1 MRPWFPRL
9 LVVAGAIQFVV
20 FAVRPFLTYQALAL
34 GASLT
39 EVGLVTASF
48 SVVSLFAALPM
59 GRAVDRYGERIFVL
73 VGALVLVVLP
83 VVLIAVRQ
91 IWTLALCSTALGLG
105 HLCASVGVQTLIARG
120 AVDQRRDQRFAA
132 FTVVNSM
139 GQLIA
144 PAVAGLIV
152 GGVVLSASADGAGH
166 GDGVYLTAAAVGL
179 LGVVSGVSLVVYP
192 GALADR
198 AATTGTAARSSRSA
212 LAEVLRAPS
221 VPVALVA
228 SFSTLSAIDLLAAY
242 LPAYAESAAIPVRT
256 VGFLLAVH
264 GLASVAVR
272 LFMGRLLARYARPSL
287 LAVSMGVSAA
297 ALAALPFVAWLPG
310 LYAIM
315 VVTGLG
321 LGLCQ
326 PLTVSWV
333 AGQVPMEIRGMAMS
347 VRLAGNRLGQV
358 VVPLG
363 VGLLAGAAGVAS
375 AFVAPAA
382 LLAAGGWLVTRNPP
396 RTR

>member
-1 MRPWFPRL
+1 MRRWFPRL

-20 FAVRPFLTYQALAL
+20 SAVRPFLTYQALAL

-39 EVGLVTASF
+39 EVGFVTASF
-48 SVVSLFAALPM
+48 SVVSLFAALPI

-73 VGALVLVVLP
+73 VGALVLAVLP

-105 HLCASVGVQTLIARG
+105 HLCASVGVQTLIAKG
-120 AVDQRRDQRFAA
+120 AVDRRRDQRFAA
-132 FTVVNSM
+132 FTVVNSL

-144 PAVAGLIV
+144 PAAAGLIV
-152 GGVVLSASADGAGH
+152 GGVVLSASTDGVAH
-166 GDGVYLTAAAVGL
+166 GEHVYLTAAAAGL
-179 LGVVSGVSLVVYP
+179 LGLLSGVSLMFYP

-198 AATTGTAARSSRSA
+198 AAAAGTAARSSRSS
-212 LAEVLRAPS
+212 LAEVLQAPS

-228 SFSTLSAIDLLAAY
+228 SFSALSATDLLAAY
-242 LPAYAESAAIPVRT
+242 LPAYAESVAIPVRT

-272 LFMGRLLARYARPSL
+272 LLMGRLLASYSRPGL
-287 LAVSMGVSAA
+287 LAVSMGVAA
-297 ALAALPFVAWLPG
+297 GGLAALPFVTWLPG

-333 AGQVPMEIRGMAMS
+333 AGQVPPEIRGMAMS

-358 VVPLG
+358 AVPLG
-363 VGLLAGAAGVAS
+363 VGLLAGAAGLAS

-396 RTR
+396 PAR

>member
-9 LVVAGAIQFVV
+9 LVVAGTIQFVV
-20 FAVRPFLTYQALAL
+20 FVVRPFLTYQALAL
-34 GASLT
+34 GAWLT

-91 IWTLALCSTALGLG
+91 IWPPPCAAPRWGSGT
-105 HLCASVGVQTLIARG
+105 CASVGVQTLIARG

-132 FTVVNSM
+132 FTVVNSL

-152 GGVVLSASADGAGH
+152 GGVALSASADGAGH
-166 GDGVYLTAAAVGL
+166 GNGVYLTAAAVGL
-179 LGVVSGVSLVVYP
+179 LARRERPQPRGLPGRPRRPRGHDGHRCSLLALCTGGGDA
-192 GALADR
+192 GAER
-198 AATTGTAARSSRSA
+198 ARRARGQLLHA
-212 LAEVLRAPS
+212 LGD
-221 VPVALVA
+221 
-228 SFSTLSAIDLLAAY
+228 DLLAAY

-363 VGLLAGAAGVAS
+363 VGLLAGAAGIAS

>member
-1 MRPWFPRL
+1 M
-9 LVVAGAIQFVV
+9 
-20 FAVRPFLTYQALAL
+20 
-34 GASLT
+34 
-39 EVGLVTASF
+39 TASF
-48 SVVSLFAALPM
+48 SVVSLSRPCRWDAPSTATASGSSCWS
-59 GRAVDRYGERIFVL
+59 GRSSSWYCRWY
-73 VGALVLVVLP
+73 
-83 VVLIAVRQ
+83 LIAVRQ

-166 GDGVYLTAAAVGL
+166 GNGVYLTAAAVGL
-179 LGVVSGVSLVVYP
+179 LGVLSGLSLRVLP
-192 GALADR
+192 GRPRRPRGRRR
-198 AATTGTAARSSRSA
+198 APLRRSSRST

-358 VVPLG
+358 AVPLG